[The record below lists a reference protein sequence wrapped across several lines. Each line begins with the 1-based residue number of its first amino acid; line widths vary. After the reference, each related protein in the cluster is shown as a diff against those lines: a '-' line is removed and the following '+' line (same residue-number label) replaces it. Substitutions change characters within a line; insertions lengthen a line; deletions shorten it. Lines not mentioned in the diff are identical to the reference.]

1 MFLTKKR
8 FYEEVNR
15 KMDEEWF
22 RKEVCEMRDKVE
34 SLERI
39 VKGLTLEVDD
49 LSKYIKDRNSETKQV

>member
-22 RKEVCEMRDKVE
+22 RKEFYEMRDKVE

-39 VKGLTLEVDD
+39 VKGLTTEVED
-49 LSKYIKDRNSETKQV
+49 LSRYIKDRNSEIKQA

>member
-22 RKEVCEMRDKVE
+22 RKEVCEMKDKVE
-34 SLERI
+34 SLERR
-39 VKGLTLEVDD
+39 VKGLTLEVED
-49 LSKYIKDRNSETKQV
+49 LARSIKDRNSNTKQI